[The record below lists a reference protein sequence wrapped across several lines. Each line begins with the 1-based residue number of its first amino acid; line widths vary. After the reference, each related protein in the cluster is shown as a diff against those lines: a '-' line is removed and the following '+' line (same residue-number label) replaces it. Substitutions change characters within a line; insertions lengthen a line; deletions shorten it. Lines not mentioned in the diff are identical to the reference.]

1 MRAVRAS
8 GLVALALFAAL
19 AAWLAPLEPGA
30 LALQFAATPRAFG
43 EVVHRWS
50 AQDLQRYRAYLP
62 LDAVLLLAYGAFGF
76 LLATR
81 TALFA
86 PLGERARAAAG
97 WAMPA
102 AAAFDAV
109 ENGLHAWLTAAP
121 RFGVPSLYAA
131 SAGAAGLKWLLL
143 LAFALLVVAALA
155 RTRD

>member
-1 MRAVRAS
+1 MRKLLLS
-8 GLVALALFAAL
+8 LFAM
-19 AAWLAPLEPGA
+19 
-30 LALQFAATPRAFG
+30 
-43 EVVHRWS
+43 
-50 AQDLQRYRAYLP
+50 
-62 LDAVLLLAYGAFGF
+62 
-76 LLATR
+76 
-81 TALFA
+81 TALLFVLEANPVYAA
-86 PLGERARAAAG
+86 PADLDV
-97 WAMPA
+97 